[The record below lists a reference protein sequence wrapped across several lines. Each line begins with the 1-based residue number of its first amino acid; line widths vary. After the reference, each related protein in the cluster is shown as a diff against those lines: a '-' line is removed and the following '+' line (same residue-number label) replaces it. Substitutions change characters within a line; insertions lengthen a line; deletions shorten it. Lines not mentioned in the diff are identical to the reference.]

1 MQFDEENS
9 QHLKDWIIKRLENMY
24 VRHICYDIQEL
35 ERALSRLAILLC
47 RTAWATLRSTRL
59 TYLQLRC

>member
-24 VRHICYDIQEL
+24 VRHICCDIQEL
-35 ERALSRLAILLC
+35 ERALSKVAFLLR
-47 RTAWATLRSTRL
+47 RTA
-59 TYLQLRC
+59 